1 MSELKKSDFAYGA
14 AVSALMSNG
23 IHPTLID
30 SGKKRNLYSILIDGE
45 ECLLYVKYSGISNN
59 GLYDNWIF
67 DIEKELDEL
76 NGYLAEGKK
85 MFIVLVCIIDI
96 FSRGEIVI
104 IDSDELQTVIN
115 AGKKNIIISRQR
127 TGEYM
132 VSTGRKKTE
141 YISVRYNRFNEL
153 K

>member
-14 AVSALMSNG
+14 AVSVLMSNG
-23 IHPTLID
+23 INPTLID
-30 SGKKRNLYSILIDGE
+30 SSKKRNLYSILIDRE
-45 ECLLYVKYSGISNN
+45 ECLLYVKYSGISN
-59 GLYDNWIF
+59 
-67 DIEKELDEL
+67 
-76 NGYLAEGKK
+76 
-85 MFIVLVCIIDI
+85 II
-96 FSRGEIVI
+96 
-104 IDSDELQTVIN
+104 N
-115 AGKKNIIISRQR
+115 SRQR